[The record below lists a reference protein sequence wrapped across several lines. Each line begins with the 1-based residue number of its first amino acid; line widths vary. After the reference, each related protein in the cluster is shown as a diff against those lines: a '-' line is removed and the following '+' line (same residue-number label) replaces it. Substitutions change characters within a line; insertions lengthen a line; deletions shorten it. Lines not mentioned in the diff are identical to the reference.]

1 MRKLMRSIARA
12 NMKAAGV
19 GSMNRKHLFKD
30 KDGNERKA
38 SFFFHLLAGLGER
51 QSPCQEEARQEVQEG
66 VIHA

>member
-1 MRKLMRSIARA
+1 MHKLMRSIARA

-38 SFFFHLLAGLGER
+38 SFFSIYWRDWVNGN
-51 QSPCQEEARQEVQEG
+51 P
-66 VIHA
+66 HAKKKRGRKSKKV